1 MGMNDMNATAA
12 GLLDDEDARILAL
25 LGQAHD
31 VRDPVPD
38 GMVDRINFAITVAAL
53 EAEVAELT
61 VVTAQLAGV
70 RSEMEMADT
79 VTFSG
84 ADLTAMI
91 TIETEP
97 GGGRRVSG
105 WASTTPVSVELRGGE
120 QTLTTR
126 TDEQGHFDF
135 LLQEPGLVH
144 LVLQRLDGAGY
155 RPLVTPPF
163 GV

>member
-1 MGMNDMNATAA
+1 MDAHTADP
-12 GLLDDEDARILAL
+12 LDDEDARILAL

-38 GMVDRINFAITVAAL
+38 GLVDRVNFAITVAAL

-61 VVTAQLAGV
+61 VMTAERAGV

-91 TIETEP
+91 AIEPEP

-105 WASTTPVSVELRGGE
+105 WASATPVSVELRGVE
-120 QTLTTR
+120 HTVSTR
-126 TDEQGHFDF
+126 TDDQGHFEF
-135 LLQEPGLVH
+135 LLAEPGLVH
-144 LVLQRLDGAGY
+144 LVLQRLDGTGY